1 MSVGFFSA
9 RPEPQKQS
17 PMRKLPIATQLA
29 IGFGTLIAFLAAIVI
44 FGIVEQA
51 RLAEIAQRQYKHP
64 FTVTNAI
71 ARAEADLARI
81 MRDMEEVLL
90 ATTPQEID
98 KAMGHISV
106 LEKKVMA
113 DLILAKERF
122 LGNPAEMDH
131 LITDVIQWQPLVKR
145 LVELK
150 QSGKQEEAKAL
161 VQGEI
166 DQRLQAIDE
175 QAMKIYAGA
184 LDRAEAMHRE
194 AQAEKELA
202 ATISIAVGVAAVL
215 ASLALAVV
223 LTRIQTRPIY
233 EAVEVARAVASGDLT
248 RQIQPE
254 GKNEAARLLRALQD
268 MQASLA
274 RVVASVR
281 QGAQVVAAASE
292 QIAQGNQDLA
302 QRTQETAAALEE
314 TAASAEELGSTVG
327 HNADNARTANQLAR
341 QASEVASQGGQVV
354 GQVVDTMRGINE
366 SSRKIADIIG
376 VIDGIAFQT
385 NILALNA
392 AVEAARAG
400 EAGRGFAVVASEVRS
415 LAQRSA
421 GAAREIKALISASVA
436 RVEQGSQ
443 QVDAAGATM
452 SNVVAAIGRVT
463 DLMGEISTATTEQ
476 STGIGQVGEAVS
488 QMEQTTQQ
496 NAALVEESAAAAAS
510 LAEQAQALV
519 AEVEMFKL
527 GASGPA
533 TSALRKTSPPPA
545 APRPATAPRP
555 LASTPRPALGSAQTL
570 AAAPAA
576 ALERPTLAAGPAKPR
591 PAADS
596 EDDWTTF

>member
-1 MSVGFFSA
+1 
-9 RPEPQKQS
+9 
-17 PMRKLPIATQLA
+17 
-29 IGFGTLIAFLAAIVI
+29 
-44 FGIVEQA
+44 
-51 RLAEIAQRQYKHP
+51 
-64 FTVTNAI
+64 
-71 ARAEADLARI
+71 
-81 MRDMEEVLL
+81 
-90 ATTPQEID
+90 
-98 KAMGHISV
+98 
-106 LEKKVMA
+106 
-113 DLILAKERF
+113 
-122 LGNPAEMDH
+122 
-131 LITDVIQWQPLVKR
+131 
-145 LVELK
+145 
-150 QSGKQEEAKAL
+150 
-161 VQGEI
+161 
-166 DQRLQAIDE
+166 
-175 QAMKIYAGA
+175 
-184 LDRAEAMHRE
+184 
-194 AQAEKELA
+194 
-202 ATISIAVGVAAVL
+202 
-215 ASLALAVV
+215 
-223 LTRIQTRPIY
+223 
-233 EAVEVARAVASGDLT
+233 
-248 RQIQPE
+248 
-254 GKNEAARLLRALQD
+254 
-268 MQASLA
+268 
-274 RVVASVR
+274 
-281 QGAQVVAAASE
+281 
-292 QIAQGNQDLA
+292 
-302 QRTQETAAALEE
+302 
-314 TAASAEELGSTVG
+314 
-327 HNADNARTANQLAR
+327 
-341 QASEVASQGGQVV
+341 VASQGGQVV

-488 QMEQTTQQ
+488 QMEQTTQR

-533 TSALRKTSPPPA
+533 TSALRKASAPPA

-555 LASTPRPALGSAQTL
+555 LARTPRPALGSAQTL